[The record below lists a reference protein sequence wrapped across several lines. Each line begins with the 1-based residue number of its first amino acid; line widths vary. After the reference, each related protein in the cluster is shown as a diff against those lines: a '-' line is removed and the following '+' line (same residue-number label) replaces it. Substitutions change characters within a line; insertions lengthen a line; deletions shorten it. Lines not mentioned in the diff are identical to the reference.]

1 MAYEK
6 ADFYAAYGFYAVDPD
21 TGIRYAKASIPEFPG
36 ESITLR
42 LHYHP
47 LVYRRQAARKAQLLV
62 DQGLVNSS
70 DNLIIVGG
78 AFGWLGEAL
87 VSLTGC
93 KAVSTDL
100 SQYIQDT
107 KDLSPDDE
115 LIESIRASGYNET
128 TGIGLFL
135 FNKFSDPSPRSTIPT
150 LKEDMVSNK
159 SRNSVKRALPR
170 APTRIITEEVWQILD
185 QTEKDQYTSAAE
197 SFGAHMTH
205 IIDDVI
211 I

>member
-47 LVYRRQAARKAQLLV
+47 LVYRGEAARKAQLLV
-62 DQGLVNSS
+62 DKGLVSS
-70 DNLIIVGG
+70 PDNLVIIGG

-93 KAVSTDL
+93 EAVSTDL

-115 LIESIRASGYNET
+115 LIESIRASGYNEA
-128 TGIGLFL
+128 GGVGLFL
-135 FNKFSDPSPRSTIPT
+135 FNKFSDLSPRSTMPV
-150 LKEDMVSNK
+150 LKEDMASNK
-159 SRNSVKRALPR
+159 SRNSVERALPNI
-170 APTRIITEEVWQILD
+170 PTRIITEEVWQILP
-185 QTEKDQYTSAAE
+185 QESKDAYESAAA
-197 SFGAHMTH
+197 GLNVPITH
-205 IIDDVI
+205 IIDGVI